1 MHHRGI
7 PARLALLWLVCLA
20 PIASAAPAPAPA
32 PTSVERIAQV
42 GRLWGAVR
50 YLHPWLAYR
59 DIDWDSALVAALPR
73 IRQAKSRE
81 EYAAAVRGM
90 LAALGD
96 PATQLEDDPPA
107 APESPPAQP
116 AGGGKPPALVHP
128 VEEGIML
135 LDLPGA
141 LRASPFVRPTPA
153 DFDAIAGAKAVILDL
168 RLDPNQEPDF
178 ASFALDQLIPALV
191 SRPCRAPAQRYLL
204 HSGYQPQLG
213 TTSGGYFS
221 GFLTPAADVFAPA
234 PDAKPAPGRVV
245 FLLDAKG
252 RLGVP
257 AATLALQGCG
267 VGRIVSVGPVPG
279 EPAVARRSVPVG
291 EGLVARV
298 RVSEIVPFPGW
309 RGVRADAEVPERKPG
324 QKGDPGLDAALREAK
339 APDSAP
345 AAVPAPAPLPDAVF
359 RPDPVYRTMLDP
371 DLDHRQ
377 LAVIRAWNVI
387 HYFYPYLELIGDWDA
402 VLPEFLGRMEKAST
416 GRDYALTIAE
426 MMTHVPD
433 GHTHVG
439 GHPALEK
446 LAGEAGVPLQLR
458 WIENAAVVTAV
469 GDEVKTLGIDLGD
482 AIVAIDGESVPAR
495 LERLGRYS
503 TGSTAEAKRQYLCR
517 FELLAGDDGSAAVLS
532 VQSPGGAVREV
543 RMTRQKKDLYFRP
556 QPAAEKFRIL
566 PGNLGYA
573 DLTRLTVAEVDG
585 MFEKLKDTRGI
596 VFDMRGYPRGTA
608 WSIAPRLNTKGDAV
622 VGARFRRRLVSAMSQ
637 EEEGSG
643 YYFAQLLPPGDPDK
657 PKYTGPTV
665 MLIDDRA
672 ISQSEHSGLF
682 YEAANGTK
690 FVGTRSAGANGDV
703 TSFFL
708 PGGIQVYFTGHDVR
722 HADGRQLQR
731 VGLIPDLEVAP
742 TRAGIHDG
750 KDEVLESGMRYL
762 EERVKTGEWPKGK

>member
-1 MHHRGI
+1 MHRRGI
-7 PARLALLWLVCLA
+7 PARLALLWLACLA

-32 PTSVERIAQV
+32 PTSIERIAQV
-42 GRLWGAVR
+42 GRLWGTVR

-59 DIDWDSALVAALPR
+59 DIDWDAALIAALPR
-73 IRQAKSRE
+73 VRQAKSRQ
-81 EYAAAVRGM
+81 EYADAVRSM

-96 PATQLEDDPPA
+96 PATQLEDSPA
-107 APESPPAQP
+107 APETPAAQPP
-116 AGGGKPPALVHP
+116 AGGKRPPLVRP
-128 VEEGIML
+128 LEEGIVL
-135 LDLPGA
+135 LDIAGA
-141 LRASPFVRPTPA
+141 LRFSPYVRPTPA
-153 DFDAIAGAKAVILDL
+153 DFDALSAAKAVILDL
-168 RLDPNQEPDF
+168 RLDPVQEPDY
-178 ASFALDQLIPALV
+178 AAFALDRLVPALV
-191 SRPCRAPAQRYLL
+191 SRPCRAPSQRYLL
-204 HSGYQPQLG
+204 HSGYQPQSG

-221 GFLTPAADVFAPA
+221 GFLTPAADVFAPE
-234 PDAKPAPGRVV
+234 PDSKPAPGRVV

-257 AATLALQGCG
+257 AASLALQGCG
-267 VGRIVSVGPVPG
+267 IGRIVSEGPPPG

-324 QKGDPGLDAALREAK
+324 QKDDPGLDAALREAK

-345 AAVPAPAPLPDAVF
+345 APIPASAPLPDAVF
-359 RPDPVYRTMLDP
+359 RPDPVYRTMLEP

-402 VLPEFLGRMEKAST
+402 VLPEFLKRMETATT
-416 GRDYALTIAE
+416 GRDYALTVAE
-426 MMTHVPD
+426 MMTHVTD
-433 GHTHVG
+433 GHTHSG
-439 GHPALEK
+439 GHPELDKLE
-446 LAGEAGVPLQLR
+446 GEAGLPLQVR
-458 WIENAAVVTAV
+458 WIENAAVVTVIGEDA
-469 GDEVKTLGIDLGD
+469 KASGIEPGE
-482 AIVAIDGESVPAR
+482 AIVAIDGEPVPAR
-495 LERLGRYS
+495 LERLGRYFTAS
-503 TGSTAEAKRQYLCR
+503 TPDSQRQTLCR
-517 FELLAGDDGSAAVLS
+517 FELLGGADGSAAVLS
-532 VQSPGGAVREV
+532 VQGLDGTVREV
-543 RMTRQKKDLYFRP
+543 RMTRQKKSRYFFP
-556 QPAAEKFRIL
+556 PSAGDTVHLL
-566 PGNLGYA
+566 PGNLGYV

-585 MFEKLKDTRGI
+585 MFETLKGTRGI

-608 WSIAPRLNTKGDAV
+608 WAIAPRLNTKGDGV
-622 VGARFRRRLVSAMSQ
+622 VGAQFRRRMVSAISQ
-637 EEEGSG
+637 EEESSG
-643 YYFAQLLPPGDPDK
+643 FYFSQFLPPGDPDK

-703 TSFFL
+703 TNFFL

-742 TRAGIHDG
+742 TRAGIHAG
-750 KDEVLESGMRYL
+750 KDEVLESGVQYL
-762 EERVKTGEWPKGK
+762 EARLKTGEWPKGK